1 MTRPE
6 EVWKIEP
13 APARSASPQRD
24 HQSGR
29 RDAIESATQPL
40 LTVTTPAY
48 PAAVSECA
56 VTSSAAM
63 DVTPSTRD
71 SSTSQH
77 RDNENGSDVEERMDR
92 SSERCSEP
100 TSGTTTA
107 AAVEDAL
114 SPAAVNALPS
124 VPERSASERE
134 DHQTRCHEERR
145 CVRESD
151 RQYDD
156 APHATTSEESVL
168 GRSEPT
174 SVVEQPCG
182 RQERGDEAST
192 LATTAAACD
201 DTCAASEENILAA
214 ADEPPCIRQREDE
227 VMASPTEVS
236 MFPSDPVTSAS
247 QCQPADHE
255 GPRRH
260 SADELQIA
268 DKDCH
273 DEFHLSGMAWL
284 DKCCDFGW
292 RQDMH
297 KVAFGKPLQQDME
310 SALPAVTNT
319 ERKCANDF
327 KREAAAEDQERQQLK
342 ERLAASWPTAP
353 APVLRPHETFRDG
366 NRLAIMRLHSTQ
378 IRINS
383 CIRRAATGEDEVVLS
398 PAEVSTLPSG
408 PVKSASKPVDPEDQ
422 HRCSPSELQCEPRNL
437 RNNDASPADKNLIE
451 RKCAADFIHEAAADN
466 ESFQQK
472 RLKASWLIVPA
483 NTAQAGETLI
493 RRHSRINCCI
503 RRQRRATEPGLI
515 NGHTVPD
522 WRRKAE
528 LISAFPRRTN
538 EMRLEEGFGPPPDRL
553 PISIALTAKTTM
565 RPESYYSFRVSE
577 RPTNQP
583 DSSAQA
589 AT

>member
-1 MTRPE
+1 MIYVQHIDPLNMQGDLVAEWTRFADQWNNYERKFPDLATMSTKRRAAIFLAWIGSDAFQFFRKNMTFERVEDQYDFDKVVAAVQRHCVGAANARRYIGAVTRPE
-6 EVWKIEP
+6 EVWEIEP

-134 DHQTRCHEERR
+134 DHQTGCHEERR
-145 CVRESD
+145 YVRESD

-156 APHATTSEESVL
+156 APHATTSEESVP

-247 QCQPADHE
+247 QCQSDYF
-255 GPRRH
+255 
-260 SADELQIA
+260 
-268 DKDCH
+268 C
-273 DEFHLSGMAWL
+273 
-284 DKCCDFGW
+284 
-292 RQDMH
+292 
-297 KVAFGKPLQQDME
+297 
-310 SALPAVTNT
+310 
-319 ERKCANDF
+319 
-327 KREAAAEDQERQQLK
+327 
-342 ERLAASWPTAP
+342 
-353 APVLRPHETFRDG
+353 
-366 NRLAIMRLHSTQ
+366 
-378 IRINS
+378 
-383 CIRRAATGEDEVVLS
+383 
-398 PAEVSTLPSG
+398 
-408 PVKSASKPVDPEDQ
+408 
-422 HRCSPSELQCEPRNL
+422 
-437 RNNDASPADKNLIE
+437 
-451 RKCAADFIHEAAADN
+451 
-466 ESFQQK
+466 
-472 RLKASWLIVPA
+472 
-483 NTAQAGETLI
+483 
-493 RRHSRINCCI
+493 
-503 RRQRRATEPGLI
+503 
-515 NGHTVPD
+515 
-522 WRRKAE
+522 
-528 LISAFPRRTN
+528 
-538 EMRLEEGFGPPPDRL
+538 
-553 PISIALTAKTTM
+553 
-565 RPESYYSFRVSE
+565 
-577 RPTNQP
+577 
-583 DSSAQA
+583 
-589 AT
+589 